1 MGDAIER
8 LKNSVT
14 IYEDLKHESLIRL
27 IDHFPVQSGYVLI
40 FDWFDG
46 ECLHSH
52 WRFHLLGNIKIQ
64 TLHFINLDIYLL

>member
-1 MGDAIER
+1 MHD
-8 LKNSVT
+8 
-14 IYEDLKHESLIRL
+14 SLIKL

-52 WRFHLLGNIKIQ
+52 WSFRLLKNILTQ
-64 TLHFINLDIYLL
+64 ALHFINLSIYQLWNEFNHYIPFFFPYIC

>member
-8 LKNSVT
+8 LKLS
-14 IYEDLKHESLIRL
+14 YYFEDLKHESLIRL
-27 IDHFPVQSGYVLI
+27 INFPVQSGYVLI

-52 WRFHLLGNIKIQ
+52 WRFPPPGKYKNPNSIL
-64 TLHFINLDIYLL
+64 